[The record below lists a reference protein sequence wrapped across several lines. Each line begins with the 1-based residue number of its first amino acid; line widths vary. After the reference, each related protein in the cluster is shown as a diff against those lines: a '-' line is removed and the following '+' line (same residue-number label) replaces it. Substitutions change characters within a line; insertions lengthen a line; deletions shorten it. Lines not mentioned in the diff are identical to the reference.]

1 MKNLNE
7 IELKSFYAADFT
19 VIYKNEIDQKAID
32 DYDNGAILI
41 IVDSKGKQRAYKKP

>member
-19 VIYKNEIDQKAID
+19 VIYATEIDARALSE
-32 DYDNGAILI
+32 YENGSILI
-41 IVDSKGKQRAYKKP
+41 LIDADGSERAYKKP